1 MAEIVPLTQGHLE
14 DHQAAF
20 REAMQAVNEK
30 WQDSMLLMLKS
41 LNLVLTLGSPA
52 TQAYPFYLEFLRQA
66 QARTQNGK
74 YRLNK
79 EERNGLMIRAAL
91 TTGWL
96 KDAPWKPE
104 DVRDMDT
111 KTATWLGNKLDAI
124 YSDYDYDVDVA
135 QVRAALEAGWFQTV
149 AVMPEE
155 PSEIERLSQLVKNAY
170 RAATELDPE

>member
-30 WQDSMLLMLKS
+30 WKNPLILTLKS
-41 LNLVLTLGSPA
+41 LNLVITLGPPA
-52 TQAYPFYLEFLRQA
+52 TQAFPFYLEFLRQA
-66 QARTQNGK
+66 QARTNNGQ
-74 YRLNK
+74 YRLTK
-79 EERNGLMIRAAL
+79 EEHRGLMIRAAL

-96 KDAPWKPE
+96 IDAPWKPE
-104 DVRDMDT
+104 DVRFLEA
-111 KTATWLGNKLDAI
+111 KTATWLGKKLDDV

-135 QVRAALEAGWFQTV
+135 QVQAALDAGWFQTV
-149 AVMPEE
+149 SVMPED
-155 PSEIERLSQLVKNAY
+155 PPEIERLSQLVKNAY